1 MDQHRNPNHRSIHR
15 SRHLHRRHLNG
26 CEARYSD
33 ILLHPLSFHLR
44 RIIQHRNQKFHCTL
58 VTTLDTSNH
67 HHHCKSYNLL
77 QFHLPNNQ
85 FHCHKRQLQ
94 KLYLYHIHKLYQDHN
109 LSQLCHRTHHHRH
122 RKYKHQSSQSIHLR
136 HLGRQ
141 LHLFGI
147 SQHCISR
154 MSLHYSNPHHIN
166 KHKNHKNYYHGLSMK
181 AQSILLQ
188 CH

>member
-94 KLYLYHIHKLYQDHN
+94 KLYLYHIHKFIRIIIY
-109 LSQLCHRTHHHRH
+109 LSSVIISITIIIVSISINPV
-122 RKYKHQSSQSIHLR
+122 KVFIFVTWATSSTCLV
-136 HLGRQ
+136 
-141 LHLFGI
+141 
-147 SQHCISR
+147 
-154 MSLHYSNPHHIN
+154 
-166 KHKNHKNYYHGLSMK
+166 
-181 AQSILLQ
+181 
-188 CH
+188 